1 MKSKIIKYAI
11 GIALAAAGLCLF
23 FRKSGDGDEAVF
35 QTLAREISNTSIVS
49 AILCAALALF
59 GIWLRALRLRVMLPD
74 AAPPRLPD
82 DPNFD
87 VASVKPTRHKRGLFA
102 VITVSYMLNN
112 LLPARLGEA
121 ARVLLLWKRNGF
133 PATVCVGSLL
143 LERALDIL
151 AYLSFLVLPALF
163 SPAISAALLDANPV
177 AMFVIWLSAAA
188 FAALA
193 GLFTLYALIPRIFR
207 GAAMRVGVFL
217 PQKVREAAGRIG
229 ADIESCL
236 DWLFS
241 ARKAACVALLT
252 WATASCYAA
261 MAALLVADPRAFGP
275 LDAMFVQAFAAFGSA
290 IPLAPGSIGTL
301 HAVMLSGFTMVG
313 VEAGKARAVTVLYHA
328 LQYVTITAAGLL
340 LLPVLGMKIKDI
352 TGKGGRGVQYR

>member
-11 GIALAAAGLCLF
+11 GIALAALGLCLF

-35 QTLAREISNTSIVS
+35 QTLVREISNTSVAS
-49 AILCAALALF
+49 AAACAALALLA
-59 GIWLRALRLRVMLPD
+59 IWLRALRLRVMLPD
-74 AAPPRLPD
+74 APPPRLPD
-82 DPNFD
+82 DPSFD
-87 VASVKPTRHKRGLFA
+87 IASVRPTRHKRGLFA

-163 SPAISAALLDANPV
+163 SPKISAALLDANPI
-177 AMFVIWLSAAA
+177 AMLVIWLSAAA

-193 GLFTLYALIPRIFR
+193 GLFSLYALIPRIFR
-207 GAAMRVGVFL
+207 GAAARVHVFL
-217 PQKVREAAGRIG
+217 PLKIRATAGKIG
-229 ADIESCL
+229 ADIESSL

-241 ARKAACVALLT
+241 ARKAAAVALFT
-252 WATASCYAA
+252 WATAFCYVA
-261 MAALLVADPRAFGP
+261 MAWLLVADFRAFGP
-275 LDAMFVQAFAAFGSA
+275 LEAMFVQAFAAFGSA

-301 HAVMLSGFTMVG
+301 HAVMLSGFTMAG

-328 LQYVTITAAGLL
+328 LQYVTVTVAGLL
-340 LLPVLGMKIKDI
+340 LLPVLGMKLRDI
-352 TGKGGRGVQYR
+352 TGKGSRSTLK